1 MRRVFAAL
9 LTITVAYAAM
19 PARADDDAGRLKVA
33 REIVATTH
41 SADKLRQ
48 MMPAFMQQ
56 MRPMLQQSGA
66 DGKEID
72 QFLAETSKRFASQ
85 TDGFVDLAAQVY
97 AREFSQDDL
106 DALLAFYKTSAGQ
119 HLLDKQVPITQ
130 GMVAVGQQWGQTVA
144 KQVLDDFAKRK
155 TQDPKL

>member
-1 MRRVFAAL
+1 MRRMSTAV
-9 LTITVAYAAM
+9 LTIVLVQAVAS
-19 PARADDDAGRLKVA
+19 ARADDAGRLAVA

-48 MMPAFMQQ
+48 LMPTFMQQ
-56 MRPMLQQSGA
+56 IRPMLQQSGA
-66 DGKEID
+66 GQKEID
-72 QFLAETSKRFASQ
+72 EFLAETSKRFAAQ

-106 DALLAFYKTSAGQ
+106 DALLAFYKTPAGQ
-119 HLLDKQVPITQ
+119 HLLDKQVPIAQ

-155 TQDPKL
+155 AQSPKL